1 MADSLI
7 NLSKQDIL
15 YIIER
20 LNFDEISVPRA
31 LLMSED
37 FDPLNLLLG
46 FSVSEAW
53 RTHQDDGATRR
64 SSSLKRDTR
73 LPPTEGRRTL
83 ADDTKAELLK
93 QRWQNRRYHALC
105 NINRSIDLD
114 TQLSYEHRTE
124 KAHD

>member
-46 FSVSEAW
+46 FSVAEAW
-53 RTHQDDGATRR
+53 RKHQDDGAKGRGN
-64 SSSLKRDTR
+64 SFKRDTR
-73 LPPTEGRRTL
+73 LPPAEGRRTL
-83 ADDTKAELLK
+83 DDTKADALK
-93 QRWQNRRYHALC
+93 QRWQNRRYDALC
-105 NINRSIDLD
+105 SINRSIDLES
-114 TQLSYEHRTE
+114 TELRTSN
-124 KAHD
+124 

>member
-31 LLMSED
+31 LLMTED

-46 FSVSEAW
+46 FSVAEAW
-53 RTHQDDGATRR
+53 RKHQDDDATK
-64 SSSLKRDTR
+64 SGNSFKRDTR
-73 LPPTEGRRTL
+73 LPPAEGRRTL
-83 ADDTKAELLK
+83 DGTKADALK
-93 QRWQNRRYHALC
+93 QRWQSRRYDALC
-105 NINRSIDLD
+105 SINRSIDPESEL
-114 TQLSYEHRTE
+114 RTSN
-124 KAHD
+124 

>member
-20 LNFDEISVPRA
+20 LNFDEISVPRT

-46 FSVSEAW
+46 FSVTEAW
-53 RTHQDDGATRR
+53 KKHQADSAKG
-64 SSSLKRDTR
+64 RDNSFKQDNR
-73 LPPTEGRRTL
+73 LPPAKDRRTL
-83 ADDTKAELLK
+83 DDTKADALK
-93 QRWQNRRYHALC
+93 QRWQNRRYDALC
-105 NINRSIDLD
+105 GINRSIDLA
-114 TQLSYEHRTE
+114 QLRTE
-124 KAHD
+124 KVHD

>member
-37 FDPLNLLLG
+37 FDPLNLPSG
-46 FSVSEAW
+46 IFGSKSM
-53 RTHQDDGATRR
+53 
-64 SSSLKRDTR
+64 
-73 LPPTEGRRTL
+73 
-83 ADDTKAELLK
+83 
-93 QRWQNRRYHALC
+93 
-105 NINRSIDLD
+105 
-114 TQLSYEHRTE
+114 E
-124 KAHD
+124 KAPR

>member
-37 FDPLNLLLG
+37 FDPLNLLG
-46 FSVSEAW
+46 FSVAEAW
-53 RTHQDDGATRR
+53 RKHQDDGATK
-64 SSSLKRDTR
+64 SGNSFKRDTR
-73 LPPTEGRRTL
+73 LPPSEGRRTL
-83 ADDTKAELLK
+83 DDTKADALK
-93 QRWQNRRYHALC
+93 QRWQSRRYDALC
-105 NINRSIDLD
+105 SINRSIDLESE
-114 TQLSYEHRTE
+114 LRTLN
-124 KAHD
+124 